1 MPHLPSVIFIYPGE
15 ARSSRLHAVET
26 GEAPKDFFYGYTHI
40 RDLGFKVAIGNS
52 RKNPTGPWGMAVL
65 LFERTRNRF
74 LNFGF
79 ASCRVMALAN
89 EISQFD
95 IALSFNDFFSLSM
108 GLYRG
113 HIKGSTL
120 LLGGFHG
127 LSDLPNHVPTF
138 FRQYAINKIKHALQ
152 GLDHLFFS
160 GEIDREIAI
169 KMFCIPRAKT
179 SYYPFGVDAEFWHPP
194 KSTTQQH
201 GILSIGSD
209 PSRDFETLINTDV
222 KSDIRIITRLNIP
235 TPAHKPNIEVI
246 RGNLNNSP
254 ITDVALRG
262 LYQNAK
268 IIVVPL
274 KDVWQPTGCSV
285 TLQAMACGK
294 PVIIS
299 QIKGLWD
306 TDVLKSGE
314 NCLLVPPGDAQALSE
329 TIRQLEAD
337 ADLRQRLGQ
346 SARKT
351 VEQHFTISRMENALE
366 QIIRTQAKNFPL
378 NPSPPS

>member
-1 MPHLPSVIFIYPGE
+1 MKKLPSVLFIYPGE
-15 ARSSRLHAVET
+15 ARGDRIDAIET
-26 GEAPKDFFYGYTHI
+26 RQSPKDFFYGYTHI

-52 RKNPTGPWGMAVL
+52 RKDPTGILGRTVL
-65 LFERTRNRF
+65 LYERARNRI

-79 ASCRVMALAN
+79 ASSRVMALA
-89 EISQFD
+89 EDISQFD

-113 HIKGSTL
+113 HIKGASL

-127 LSDLPNHVPTF
+127 LSDLPSRVPPLF
-138 FRQYAINKIKHALQ
+138 KGYAINKITRAIE

-160 GEIDREIAI
+160 GEVDREVAI
-169 KMFCIPRAKT
+169 KMFGIPREKT
-179 SYYPFGVDAEFWHPP
+179 SYYPFGVDADFWRPSE
-194 KSTTQQH
+194 STTAQH

-209 PSRDFETLINTDV
+209 PSRDFETLINTDIE
-222 KSDIRIITRLNIP
+222 DNIRIITRLNIP
-235 TPAHKPNIEVI
+235 TPTHKSNIEIV
-246 RGNLNNSP
+246 RGSLNNSP
-254 ITDVALRG
+254 ITDVALCE

-314 NCLLVPPGDAQALSE
+314 NCLLVPPGDTQALSKA
-329 TIRQLEAD
+329 IRRLEND
-337 ADLRQRLGQ
+337 ADLRRHLGEA
-346 SARKT
+346 ARRT

-366 QIIRTQAKNFPL
+366 QIIRAQAKNI
-378 NPSPPS
+378 PPKL